1 MTREEILNTPEI
13 VDFMIDKS
21 VMEDSKMKLHKRLD
35 ELCKLAIKALEQ
47 EPKFV
52 VKSDG
57 TIEQIKNCNDCLLRK
72 EWEKIGKMLSAVL
85 EKQME
90 QKPKT
95 DVLDKIDEIITDALD
110 KSTDQK
116 ESQTLRWVLDKISE
130 VQNE

>member
-1 MTREEILNTPEI
+1 MTNEEQDKAIRILQWLHNNNFLFRSTE
-13 VDFMIDKS
+13 
-21 VMEDSKMKLHKRLD
+21 EDVKFAT
-35 ELCKLAIKALEQ
+35 EYAIKALEQ